1 MISQQA
7 PFLQD
12 SPIEPLSPTHIDLIT
27 QAGLQAPY
35 RKFGQGWPFFVSAS
49 GNIAHT
55 IFFAVCRIPSF
66 PPGGAGLTWDAVE
79 GEAELMSMQM
89 QGEGGIQ
96 ACPVGSTH
104 RNGPKDPLSK
114 DHLK

>member
-12 SPIEPLSPTHIDLIT
+12 SLIEPLSPTHIDLIT

-49 GNIAHT
+49 GDIAHT
-55 IFFAVCRIPSF
+55 IRTFFAGCGLLLFPSS
-66 PPGGAGLTWDAVE
+66 GARLTWGSGADVNLDA
-79 GEAELMSMQM
+79 G
-89 QGEGGIQ
+89 
-96 ACPVGSTH
+96 
-104 RNGPKDPLSK
+104 
-114 DHLK
+114 